1 MRFLDTLQQKI
12 GFTRNEA
19 IALLIFSIV
28 ILSGVGIRA
37 FTPRPEVKGVPRFDY
52 SKSDSAYS
60 AARRDSARTSS
71 QRLALDAPSKHISD
85 AGSGKKQVLSLNSIN
100 INTAAKSQL
109 MTLPGIGPSYAD
121 RIIAYRVANGGFR
134 TIDEL
139 SKIKGIGEKK
149 LEKLRPFVRLR

>member
-12 GFTRNEA
+12 GFTRHEA
-19 IALLIFSIV
+19 IALLTFSVV
-28 ILSGVGIRA
+28 ILGGVGIRT
-37 FTPRPEVKGVPRFDY
+37 FTPRPEVKSVPRFDY

-60 AARRDSARTSS
+60 AARRESLRTNP
-71 QRLALDAPSKHISD
+71 QHLTPDVPSKHISD
-85 AGSGKKQVLSLNSIN
+85 AGSGKKQVLSLNPIN

-121 RIIAYRVANGGFR
+121 RIIAYRAANGGFR
-134 TIDEL
+134 TVDEL